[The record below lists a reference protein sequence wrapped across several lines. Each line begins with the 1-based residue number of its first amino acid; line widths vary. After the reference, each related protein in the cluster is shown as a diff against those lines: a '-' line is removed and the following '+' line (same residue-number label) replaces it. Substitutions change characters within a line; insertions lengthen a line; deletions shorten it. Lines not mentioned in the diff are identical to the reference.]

1 MQSFIEP
8 PERCGVEEA
17 TGSRLEYEFVIGGDP
32 DRDTI
37 DLAVVDTRTGA
48 VRAHIEV
55 PADGAGYAE
64 TLDWSTGAAPGRRVW
79 ALEGTGSFAAGLADA
94 LAEAGEDVVEV
105 GALKRARGPK
115 NDRLDAVRAAR
126 TAMAREHQATP
137 RARGLREAIRALSAT
152 RQAVLVSRTKAI
164 NELKSLIVVAPE
176 HLRASLRGRSLAK
189 QLTAIQAMTSS
200 PTAAVDHR
208 VTVLTLH
215 SVAARIRFLTGQLH
229 DIDPELEQLIGA
241 HPAGPQLLAEPGV
254 GPVVAAQLLI
264 SWSHSGRV
272 RNEAAFASLAGVAPL
287 ETSSG
292 QRSRHRLNRGGDRA
306 LNRALHTVAV
316 TRMRCHP
323 ESRAYETR
331 RTLQGKTHR
340 DIRRCLKRSIA
351 RRLYRLMESSARP

>member
-1 MQSFIEP
+1 MTMLTEDY
-8 PERCGVEEA
+8 
-17 TGSRLEYEFVIGGDP
+17 EYVIGGDP

-37 DLAVVDTRTGA
+37 DLAVVDSSTGA
-48 VRAHIEV
+48 VRAHLEAS
-55 PADGAGYAE
+55 ADAAGYVR
-64 TLDWSTGAAPGRRVW
+64 TLDWANTSAPGRRVW
-79 ALEGTGSFAAGLADA
+79 ALEGTGSFAAGLAEA
-94 LAEAGEDVVEV
+94 LAQAGEDVVEV

-176 HLRASLRGRSLAK
+176 HLRAALRGRSLSK
-189 QLTAIQAMTSS
+189 QLTAIEVMTSS
-200 PTAAVDHR
+200 DVAAVDHR
-208 VTVLTLH
+208 ITIVTLQ

-229 DIDPELEQLIGA
+229 DIDPELEQLITA
-241 HPAGPQLLAEPGV
+241 HPAGPRLLAEAGV
-254 GPVVAAQLLI
+254 GPVVAAQVLI

-272 RNEAAFASLAGVAPL
+272 RSEAAFASLAGVAPL
-287 ETSSG
+287 EASSG
-292 QRSRHRLNRGGDRA
+292 QHSRHRLNRGGDRA

-323 ESRAYETR
+323 ESRTYEAR

-351 RRLYRLMESSARP
+351 RRLYRLMESSARANQIPAAA